1 MATVSATQALAVK
14 RVAPFLLIFTIR
26 QMVATER
33 PTTLFEKIKVH
44 IVRVCHELIGICDH
58 RAGHFILR
66 SSNEAGARMYEGL
79 VKDHEKYHK
88 FRGKV

>member
-1 MATVSATQALAVK
+1 
-14 RVAPFLLIFTIR
+14 
-26 QMVATER
+26 
-33 PTTLFEKIKVH
+33 IKVH